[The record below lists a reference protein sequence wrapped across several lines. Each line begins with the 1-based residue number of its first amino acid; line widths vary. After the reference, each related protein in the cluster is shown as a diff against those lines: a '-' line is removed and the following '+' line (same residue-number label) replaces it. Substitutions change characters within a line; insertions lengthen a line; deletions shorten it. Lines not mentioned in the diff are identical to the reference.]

1 MMTPITL
8 TTHLPLDQEAPREE
22 QGTAP
27 HQTLVATAPDLLLM
41 GLRLADETT
50 LHTSQTHMTVT
61 RVCPY
66 PPSHEMG
73 TLPLTATDL
82 VVGVR
87 TGQVGRQALVVLSG
101 WDPPADSHQLEEEAP
116 ARAME
121 AHSQSQTTAHLIPI
135 TVVEA
140 PRAMA
145 VTLLAVHPLETP
157 LLLIDMVAPLEAVME
172 GPATRAALWEV
183 AVEEAVVMV

>member
-50 LHTSQTHMTVT
+50 LHTSQTHMTAT
-61 RVCPY
+61 RVCPH

-101 WDPPADSHQLEEEAP
+101 WDPPADSHQVEEAP
-116 ARAME
+116 AQAME
-121 AHSQSQTTAHLIPI
+121 AHSQSQTMAHLIPI
-135 TVVEA
+135 TVVVEA
-140 PRAMA
+140 LQAIS
-145 VTLLAVHPLETP
+145 VTLLAVRPLETP
-157 LLLIDMVAPLEAVME
+157 HLLIDMVAPLEAVME
-172 GPATRAALWEV
+172 GPATRAALWEM